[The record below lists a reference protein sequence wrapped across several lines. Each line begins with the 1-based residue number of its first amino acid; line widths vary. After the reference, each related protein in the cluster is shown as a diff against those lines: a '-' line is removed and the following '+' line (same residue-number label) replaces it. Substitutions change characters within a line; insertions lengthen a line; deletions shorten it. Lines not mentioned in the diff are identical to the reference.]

1 MLNVPND
8 ISFTFMFPILRL
20 QILMIQK
27 IEIKISLISV
37 TTLLTLGVN
46 LFDNGLK
53 LMKPGKS
60 FVVNNNLNIR
70 FLAKQRHHP

>member
-1 MLNVPND
+1 
-8 ISFTFMFPILRL
+8 
-20 QILMIQK
+20 MIEK
-27 IEIKISLISV
+27 IEIKISLISA

-53 LMKPGKS
+53 LMKPSKS

-70 FLAKQRHHP
+70 FLAMQRHHP

>member
-1 MLNVPND
+1 
-8 ISFTFMFPILRL
+8 
-20 QILMIQK
+20 MIQK